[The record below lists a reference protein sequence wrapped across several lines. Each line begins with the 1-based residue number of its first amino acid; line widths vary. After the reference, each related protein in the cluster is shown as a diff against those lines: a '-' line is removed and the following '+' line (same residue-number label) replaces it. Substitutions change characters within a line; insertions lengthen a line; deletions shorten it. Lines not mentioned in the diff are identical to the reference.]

1 MRVGDLTGTSGTG
14 FFGRPLF
21 LRTWGADGTDDVA
34 AEGVED
40 DVDVVGTDDVEVV
53 KVEEDEVVIDATS
66 VTAGTVK
73 EHLLVR

>member
-1 MRVGDLTGTSGTG
+1 M
-14 FFGRPLF
+14 
-21 LRTWGADGTDDVA
+21 A